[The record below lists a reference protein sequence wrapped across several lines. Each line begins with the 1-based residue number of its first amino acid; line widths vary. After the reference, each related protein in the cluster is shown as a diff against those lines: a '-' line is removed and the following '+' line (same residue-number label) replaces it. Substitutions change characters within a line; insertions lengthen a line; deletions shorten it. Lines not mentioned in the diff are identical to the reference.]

1 MLGAMNFI
9 TTVLNMRNPGMTL
22 HKLPL
27 FVWAIFVTAIL
38 LLLSLPVLAGA
49 ITMLLTDRN
58 FNTSFYDPA
67 GGGDPILYQHLFS
80 KITMY
85 ITFFYIIYK
94 FILVL
99 NKYTIYNKIST
110 LESTVNNPFHFTDF
124 HLEYNKKYPN
134 NNIPSTS
141 FLQWFIGFTEGD
153 GSFIVSS
160 RGNLMFVITQSTTD
174 IQVLYHI
181 QQQLGFGRVI
191 KQGHKTS
198 RFIVQDISNLYILI
212 LLFNGNIVFPSK
224 QNSFSDFITHF
235 NKRSTFPTILFTN
248 SLILPTYFDS
258 WLCGFTDAEG
268 CFTCSLLGNST
279 AYRFRFLL
287 AQKAEINKE
296 VLNHIA
302 NLIKGTVRS
311 HSVKDVYEITVNGI
325 RNMDKVI
332 DYFSN
337 QKLYSKKA
345 ISYQLWMEVYESIKK
360 GEHLSTDSRNSL
372 KMKTQQIN
380 KLN

>member
-1 MLGAMNFI
+1 MYS
-9 TTVLNMRNPGMTL
+9 LNRIYIDRESGNQDFL
-22 HKLPL
+22 
-27 FVWAIFVTAIL
+27 
-38 LLLSLPVLAGA
+38 A

-58 FNTSFYDPA
+58 CNTSFYDPA

-85 ITFFYIIYK
+85 ISFFYLIFK
-94 FILVL
+94 AALVL
-99 NKYTIYNKIST
+99 TKENISMKIST
-110 LESTVNNPFHFTDF
+110 ATADNVFTFSNFYLEF
-124 HLEYNKKYPN
+124 NKTHPN
-134 NNIPSTS
+134 SKVPSTS
-141 FLQWFIGFTEGD
+141 FLEWFIGFTEGD

-174 IQVLYHI
+174 IQVLYYI
-181 QQQLGFGRVI
+181 QEQLGFGSVI
-191 KQGHKTS
+191 KQGYKTS

-224 QNSFSDFITHF
+224 QKSFFEFLTHF
-235 NKRSTFPTILFTN
+235 NKRSTFSTILFTY
-248 SLILPTYFDS
+248 SLMLPTYYDN

-287 AQKAEINKE
+287 AQKGEINKE
-296 VLNHIA
+296 VLIYIA

-325 RNMDKVI
+325 RNMEKVM
-332 DYFSN
+332 DYFHTH
-337 QKLYSKKA
+337 KLYSKKA
-345 ISYQLWMEVYESIKK
+345 KSYQLWMEIYGSIKK
-360 GEHLSTDSRNSL
+360 GEHLSPDSRNNL
-372 KMKTQQIN
+372 KMKTQMIT

>member
-1 MLGAMNFI
+1 
-9 TTVLNMRNPGMTL
+9 
-22 HKLPL
+22 
-27 FVWAIFVTAIL
+27 
-38 LLLSLPVLAGA
+38 
-49 ITMLLTDRN
+49 MLLTDRN

-85 ITFFYIIYK
+85 ITLFYIIYK
-94 FILVL
+94 SILVL

-110 LESTVNNPFHFTDF
+110 ETVNNPFHFTDF
-124 HLEYNKKYPN
+124 YLEYNKKYPN
-134 NNIPSTS
+134 NNMPSTS

-160 RGNLMFVITQSTTD
+160 CGNLMFVITQSTTD
-174 IQVLYHI
+174 IQVLNYI

-224 QNSFSDFITHF
+224 QYSFSEFITHF

-248 SLILPTYFDS
+248 SFILPTYFDS

-287 AQKAEINKE
+287 AP
-296 VLNHIA
+296 V
-302 NLIKGTVRS
+302 S
-311 HSVKDVYEITVNGI
+311 
-325 RNMDKVI
+325 
-332 DYFSN
+332 
-337 QKLYSKKA
+337 
-345 ISYQLWMEVYESIKK
+345 
-360 GEHLSTDSRNSL
+360 
-372 KMKTQQIN
+372 
-380 KLN
+380 